1 MEMQIQKQKDVMKN
15 KLPEIEKAV
24 ETLNMFMIEKD
35 ADYEVKKLNLDRL
48 LSG

>member
-1 MEMQIQKQKDVMKN
+1 
-15 KLPEIEKAV
+15 LPEIEKAV